1 MLLQDVAVNVNFAVL
16 KNILYKPVGI
26 MLKTIR
32 TVLAIICFI
41 AVSLLFIDFTAT
53 AIMGWGWLAKWQFM
67 PALLAMNIPVLVV
80 LVLLT
85 LLLGRV
91 YCSVLCPLGVLQDIV
106 SHVRG
111 WFGKKQRR
119 RFSYR
124 KPLTWLR
131 VGFLAIFALLVIF
144 GLVRF
149 ASVIEPYSEFGR
161 IMSSLVKPLY
171 VDANNLI
178 AASQDAD
185 SYTFYHV
192 DYYVSATMVI
202 IAVVTLLVV
211 GGMAWIDG
219 RIYCNTVCPVG
230 TILGYL
236 SRYSWLKP
244 VIDESKC
251 VKCGLCAKECKASCI
266 DSKEGKIDY
275 TRCVACMD
283 CIGNCNTGAIS
294 YSHRSKSRNVD
305 GDRRKFLTVSA
316 LLAGSAVA
324 HAQEKTVDGGLATII
339 DKKKPV
345 RRTRIT
351 PPGSRS
357 HDNFTKHC
365 TACQLCITNCPNNV
379 LRPSGELSTFMQ
391 PEVSYERGYCR
402 PECTDCSSVC
412 PAGAILPID
421 KAEKSSVQVGH
432 AVWIRENCLPAT
444 EGVACGNC
452 ARHCPVGAITM
463 IPSVAGDENSPLV
476 PAVNTERCIGCG
488 ACENLC
494 PVRPFSAIYVEGHEI
509 HRTV

>member
-1 MLLQDVAVNVNFAVL
+1 
-16 KNILYKPVGI
+16 
-26 MLKTIR
+26 MLKTIS
-32 TVLAIICFI
+32 TVLAIICLVAI
-41 AVSLLFIDFTAT
+41 TSLFLDFTGT
-53 AIMGWGWLAKWQFM
+53 AASGWGWLAKWQFM
-67 PALLAMNIPVLVV
+67 PALLALNIPVLVV
-80 LVLLT
+80 LVAVALIF
-85 LLLGRV
+85 GRI
-91 YCSVLCPLGVLQDIV
+91 YCSVLCPLGVMQDVI

-111 WFGKKQRR
+111 WFGRKQRR
-119 RFSYR
+119 RFSYH
-124 KPLTWLR
+124 KPFTWLR
-131 VGFLAIFALLVIF
+131 ISFLALFAILVIL
-144 GLVRF
+144 GLLRF
-149 ASVIEPYSEFGR
+149 ASFIEPYSEFGR
-161 IMSSLVKPLY
+161 IMTSLVKPLY

-192 DYYVSATMVI
+192 DYYVTVTMIVI
-202 IAVVTLLVV
+202 AAVTLLVV
-211 GGMAWIDG
+211 GAMAWIDG
-219 RIYCNTVCPVG
+219 RLYCNTVCPVG

-244 VIDESKC
+244 VIDHSKC

-266 DSKEGKIDY
+266 DSKNGTIDY
-275 TRCVACMD
+275 TRCVACLD
-283 CIGNCNTGAIS
+283 CIGNCHSGAIS
-294 YSHRSKSRNVD
+294 YAHKPKSDQNQAQVD

-324 HAQEKTVDGGLATII
+324 HAQEKTVDGGLAVII

-357 HDNFTKHC
+357 HKNFTSHC
-365 TACQLCITNCPNNV
+365 TACQLCISNCPNNV
-379 LRPSGELSTFMQ
+379 LRPSTEMDTFMQ

-402 PECTDCSSVC
+402 PECTECSSVC

-421 KAEKSSVQVGH
+421 TAQKSATQVGH

-444 EGVACGNC
+444 EGVSCGSC
-452 ARHCPVGAITM
+452 ARHCPVGAIVM
-463 IPSVAGDENSPLV
+463 IPSVPDNPDSPLI
-476 PAVNTERCIGCG
+476 PSVNTERCIGCG

-494 PVRPFSAIYVEGHEI
+494 PVRPFSAIYVEGHEV

>member
-1 MLLQDVAVNVNFAVL
+1 
-16 KNILYKPVGI
+16 

-32 TVLAIICFI
+32 TVLAIICLVAI
-41 AVSLLFIDFTAT
+41 TSLFLDFTGT
-53 AIMGWGWLAKWQFM
+53 AASGWGWLAKWQFM
-67 PALLAMNIPVLVV
+67 PALLALNIPVLLV
-80 LVLLT
+80 LVAVALIF
-85 LLLGRV
+85 GRI
-91 YCSVLCPLGVLQDIV
+91 YCSVLCPLGVMQDVI

-111 WFGKKQRR
+111 WFGRKQRR
-119 RFSYR
+119 RFFYH
-124 KPLTWLR
+124 KPFTWLR
-131 VGFLAIFALLVIF
+131 ISFLALFAILVIL
-144 GLVRF
+144 GLLRF
-149 ASVIEPYSEFGR
+149 ASFIEPYSEFGR
-161 IMSSLVKPLY
+161 IMTSLVKPLY

-192 DYYVSATMVI
+192 DYYVTVTMIVI
-202 IAVVTLLVV
+202 AGVTLLVV
-211 GGMAWIDG
+211 GAMAWIDG
-219 RIYCNTVCPVG
+219 RLYCNTVCPVG

-244 VIDESKC
+244 VIDHSKC

-266 DSKEGKIDY
+266 DSKNGIIDY

-283 CIGNCNTGAIS
+283 CIGNCHSGAIS
-294 YSHRSKSRNVD
+294 YAHKPKSDQNQAQVD

-324 HAQEKTVDGGLATII
+324 HAQEKTVDGGLAVII

-357 HDNFTKHC
+357 HKNFTSHC
-365 TACQLCITNCPNNV
+365 TACQLCISNCPNNV
-379 LRPSGELSTFMQ
+379 LRPSTEIDTFMQ

-402 PECTDCSSVC
+402 PECTECSSVC

-421 KAEKSSVQVGH
+421 TAQKSATQVGH

-444 EGVACGNC
+444 EGIACGNC
-452 ARHCPVGAITM
+452 ARHCPVGAIVMITSVPDNPDSPL
-463 IPSVAGDENSPLV
+463 IPS
-476 PAVNTERCIGCG
+476 VNTERCIGCG

-494 PVRPFSAIYVEGHEI
+494 PVRPFSAIYVEGHEV